1 MPQVPRAKPSALP
14 RILKGLPDFG
24 SLPMPAGVAMNG
36 GDSSVIHAAHITET
50 VLTQKPELIPAG
62 FTKPSLAP
70 YLFDS
75 CLSHIEHIFSV
86 CPCDVS
92 EILLLGAIFILDKSP
107 VSNTLIPCWTPCRN
121 TTHHS
126 THFKNVS

>member
-36 GDSSVIHAAHITET
+36 GDSSVIHAAHVTET

-75 CLSHIEHIFSV
+75 WLSHIEHIFSV

-92 EILLLGAIFILDKSP
+92 EILLLGAIFIETLPVQPIKTPNILERSP
-107 VSNTLIPCWTPCRN
+107 NQCSQSSLFRD
-121 TTHHS
+121 
-126 THFKNVS
+126 